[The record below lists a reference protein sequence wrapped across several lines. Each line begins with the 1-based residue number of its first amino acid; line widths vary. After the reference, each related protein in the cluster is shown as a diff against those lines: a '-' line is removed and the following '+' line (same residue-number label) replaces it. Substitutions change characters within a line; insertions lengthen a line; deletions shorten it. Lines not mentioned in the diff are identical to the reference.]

1 MSRDK
6 LFKAFHNLYW
16 PIIIFITLL
25 VCKFY
30 LNGLQ
35 WEEPRLALSQLMDGT
50 AYKPFVY
57 RILVPT
63 ITKIAILVFPL
74 PATLYASILI
84 FAFLLG
90 FIVCIRSFSSIFW
103 KKAEINDFVGAL
115 SIPMLT
121 PFMLTNR
128 HVYDFSTL
136 FLFSAG
142 LMLMAQK
149 KWGYFLIV
157 YTLACLNKET
167 TLFLSLIFLYYFRQN
182 FKKPIYWKLL
192 FFQAIIY
199 TSIRA
204 LIMWRFSNNP
214 GVMMENHFYDHF
226 SSALVPSPKLILGYV
241 SYLILMIIAVRT
253 RWKEKP
259 VFLREAL
266 SILAPLMFVLY
277 LLGSYPFEIRTFY
290 EIYPLLILLASPI
303 LGRLIGLD
311 FFKEQFNCSSSLP

>member
-149 KWGYFLIV
+149 KMGLFSYSLHTCLLKQRDNVVFISYFFVL
-157 YTLACLNKET
+157 
-167 TLFLSLIFLYYFRQN
+167 
-182 FKKPIYWKLL
+182 
-192 FFQAIIY
+192 FQAEFQEAYILE
-199 TSIRA
+199 A
-204 LIMWRFSNNP
+204 LILSSNYLHKHSRL
-214 GVMMENHFYDHF
+214 NH
-226 SSALVPSPKLILGYV
+226 V
-241 SYLILMIIAVRT
+241 
-253 RWKEKP
+253 
-259 VFLREAL
+259 
-266 SILAPLMFVLY
+266 
-277 LLGSYPFEIRTFY
+277 EIF
-290 EIYPLLILLASPI
+290 
-303 LGRLIGLD
+303 
-311 FFKEQFNCSSSLP
+311 